1 MSSAADASAD
11 QELLSY
17 DFDKEGK
24 SWLLVM
30 AYLVQP
36 GMAWYGLVWSENGY
50 NGINTIMAQTAPHRP
65 CTLHTVFSIFV
76 I

>member
-24 SWLLVM
+24 SCACALIM
-30 AYLVQP
+30 S
-36 GMAWYGLVWSENGY
+36 MCSIC
-50 NGINTIMAQTAPHRP
+50 GITWNSLRMDIM
-65 CTLHTVFSIFV
+65 V
-76 I
+76 